1 MIFLAWMLNA
11 FFALVI
17 ALLLRKL
24 FSNIIFKR
32 ISYATFLSLFVTI
45 WFISPGSKEMAPIL
59 SIYFID
65 LLETGNFLQ
74 MRLIRPLL
82 LVFSIILIL
91 DLFLFR
97 YKSRKK

>member
-11 FFALVI
+11 FFALVV

-24 FSNIIFKR
+24 FSNITLKR
-32 ISYATFLSLFVTI
+32 ISYATFLSLFITI
-45 WFISPGSKEMAPIL
+45 WFISPGSQEMAPIL

-65 LLETGNFLQ
+65 LLETGNFIQ
-74 MRLIRPLL
+74 MRLIRPLV
-82 LVFSIILIL
+82 LVFALILIF

-97 YKSRKK
+97 YKSRNK

>member
-45 WFISPGSKEMAPIL
+45 WFISPGSQEMAPIF

>member
-1 MIFLAWMLNA
+1 MIFIAWIFNT

-24 FSNIIFKR
+24 FSNNILKR

-45 WFISPGSKEMAPIL
+45 WFISPGSQEIAPIL

-65 LLETGNFLQ
+65 LLETGNFIQ
-74 MRLIRPLL
+74 MRLIRPLV
-82 LVFSIILIL
+82 LVFSLILIF

-97 YKSRKK
+97 YNSRKK

>member
-1 MIFLAWMLNA
+1 MIFLAWTLNA

-24 FSNIIFKR
+24 FSNIILKM
-32 ISYATFLSLFVTI
+32 IIYATFLSLFVTI
-45 WFISPGSKEMAPIL
+45 WFITPGSQEMAPIL

-65 LLETGNFLQ
+65 LLESGNFIQ
-74 MRLIRPLL
+74 MRLIRPLIMI
-82 LVFSIILIL
+82 FSLILIF
-91 DLFLFR
+91 DLFLFF